1 MARIN
6 FYIKYLLSLLP
17 KFINFIIYKNNTKNT
32 LNIVVTKDDP
42 ITLIQFLK
50 TNSLFEVTCLNDVC
64 VVDNPSRL
72 KNRFEVCYNLLSV
85 KYNFRFFIK
94 ACTNMQ
100 ISSLAPVY
108 SSAN

>member
-1 MARIN
+1 MARAN

-17 KFINFIIYKNNTKNT
+17 KFINFIIYKKNAKNT
-32 LNIVVTKDDP
+32 LNVVVTKDNH
-42 ITLIQFLK
+42 IALIQFLK

-72 KNRFEVCYNLLSV
+72 QNRFEVCYNLLSV

-100 ISSLAPVY
+100 ISSLTPIY